1 VSETEPSNVTA
12 RTGQR
17 TSVRCCWSS
26 VAVDAKNDVFS
37 WSSSSA
43 NSRRRTCLN
52 TSAINST
59 YTRKHAI
66 SVSVRL
72 SVCLSVSISP
82 ELHTS
87 DPHQLCT
94 RYLGPWLGRQAVL
107 GTLLVLEGRVLD
119 TSLWL
124 GRPLAACISGSTI
137 QMTSCLHVTGPMDAR
152 RRSKRRHC
160 VVVRRLTPLP
170 RHTGCGLRD

>member
-1 VSETEPSNVTA
+1 MPSA
-12 RTGQR
+12 
-17 TSVRCCWSS
+17 SP
-26 VAVDAKNDVFS
+26 
-37 WSSSSA
+37 
-43 NSRRRTCLN
+43 
-52 TSAINST
+52 
-59 YTRKHAI
+59 
-66 SVSVRL
+66 SVRL
-72 SVCLSVSISP
+72 SVGLSVSISP

-94 RYLGPWLGRQAVL
+94 RYLGPWFGRQAVL

-160 VVVRRLTPLP
+160 VVVRRLTPLS
-170 RHTGCGLRD
+170 RNILVAGSETSECIVQGLAGTQHAVGVFVTRLTVQLAVHSNCLQFQSAITRTLHRE